1 MMFYHF
7 DRTRDAGQSQR
18 KFILV
23 GTGRHSRGCLRLS
36 RFRKPSGIAAWV
48 SLSS

>member
-7 DRTRDAGQSQR
+7 DRTRMAGQSQR

-23 GTGRHSRGCLRLS
+23 EPAGRRLTE
-36 RFRKPSGIAAWV
+36 GIFLLDFPAIYEP
-48 SLSS
+48 